1 MEKYISALLISFYV
15 YGFAGWVWESF
26 ICPVIT
32 GGKIK
37 NSGFLNGPIVPIYG
51 VGALSVSLLFS
62 VHETYLSIFIGGAF
76 VACVIEYFTSWAME
90 KLYHRRWWDY
100 SDKAFNVNGR
110 VCLEGFL
117 VFCLF
122 SVVAV
127 KFIQPALMERILN
140 HGMLMLVVVATS
152 LTTLLVLDMIVTI
165 IALAHLEERLDGFI
179 KDVEMY
185 AEKAFDGFE
194 SGRKNFYDVLE
205 TLKMNDKPAYKNF
218 IKGKNL
224 MYHRII
230 KAFPDLT
237 NKKK

>member
-90 KLYHRRWWDY
+90 KLYHRRCW
-100 SDKAFNVNGR
+100 V
-110 VCLEGFL
+110 
-117 VFCLF
+117 
-122 SVVAV
+122 
-127 KFIQPALMERILN
+127 
-140 HGMLMLVVVATS
+140 H
-152 LTTLLVLDMIVTI
+152 
-165 IALAHLEERLDGFI
+165 
-179 KDVEMY
+179 
-185 AEKAFDGFE
+185 
-194 SGRKNFYDVLE
+194 
-205 TLKMNDKPAYKNF
+205 
-218 IKGKNL
+218 
-224 MYHRII
+224 
-230 KAFPDLT
+230 
-237 NKKK
+237 